1 MIPSLLACGAGLVT
15 TLVGEG
21 TGVFA
26 LRAVGKTVAS
36 LAFLGFALALGL
48 QGVGPHGVAMVVAL
62 VLSVVGDVLLLGTA
76 KPAFLAGL
84 GAFLLAHVAYAVA
97 FVLLGPWWPVVAGA
111 ALPLAGV
118 AWAVWRWLGPHVGRL
133 RGPVLAYV
141 SVITAM
147 VALAC
152 GAGLTGDGVRAW
164 LVPGAFL
171 FWASDLFVARQ
182 RFLVPTPVNR
192 YVGLPLYYAAQLVLA
207 WAGSL
212 A

>member
-1 MIPSLLACGAGLVT
+1 
-15 TLVGEG
+15 
-21 TGVFA
+21 
-26 LRAVGKTVAS
+26 
-36 LAFLGFALALGL
+36 
-48 QGVGPHGVAMVVAL
+48 
-62 VLSVVGDVLLLGTA
+62 
-76 KPAFLAGL
+76 
-84 GAFLLAHVAYAVA
+84 
-97 FVLLGPWWPVVAGA
+97 
-111 ALPLAGV
+111 
-118 AWAVWRWLGPHVGRL
+118 
-133 RGPVLAYV
+133 
-141 SVITAM
+141 M

-192 YVGLPLYYAAQLVLA
+192 YVGLPLYYAAQVVLA